1 MPRIDRDPPG
11 DPVRLDVPD
20 RIRLRE
26 RIRLWRRRG
35 GRSHRPGQF
44 IRRHNV
50 EPLQRLRPWRSGVEH
65 FDDHYVH
72 DRGIVL
78 MSLALWGYATPFAN
92 NELAIPDSDIV
103 TTLVAVLEPMGF
115 GHAVATVRRSVG
127 LSSWMPSHSSTGM
140 LRNCYDG
147 GR

>member
-1 MPRIDRDPPG
+1 
-11 DPVRLDVPD
+11 
-20 RIRLRE
+20 
-26 RIRLWRRRG
+26 
-35 GRSHRPGQF
+35 
-44 IRRHNV
+44 
-50 EPLQRLRPWRSGVEH
+50 
-65 FDDHYVH
+65 
-72 DRGIVL
+72 
-78 MSLALWGYATPFAN
+78 MSLALWVYAAPFAN

-147 GR
+147 GTMNLTVSMLLFLSLAISCAGAPPPETLAQCPR